1 MFPLAEECNEAKL
14 LTEQEVRWLFEGLEL
29 EQPKAI
35 KPGRR
40 STLY

>member
-1 MFPLAEECNEAKL
+1 MEAKL

-29 EQPKAI
+29 DQPKAI